1 MHKRIAGL
9 LGAMG
14 VMVAALPTFAAPAN
28 AASVPDSMSY
38 AGLFRPIPAAS
49 NILPLTGRSAA
60 ERPGSVVLVQ
70 YRHHHHRHHHHY
82 HSAVVLPDAPKPT

>member
-14 VMVAALPTFAAPAN
+14 VMVATLPTF
-28 AASVPDSMSY
+28 AASVPDSMPY

-49 NILPLTGRSAA
+49 SVLPLAGRSAA

-70 YRHHHHRHHHHY
+70 YRRHHHHHHRHY
-82 HSAVVLPDAPKPT
+82 HSAVVRPDASKPA